1 MIRRN
6 VPPSVAAPQEH
17 YNPWDAVF
25 QYDSVAP
32 DSKRQ
37 GYASKSIAWPA
48 LLPDGDEG
56 AHLPVLL
63 PNWTNQAGR
72 IVTTPHQTRALNGRN
87 SMLLCRR
94 NLDFSA
100 AQSSAL
106 FSGRECV
113 QGDVVI
119 VCPPRISGTPC
130 QFRGEAAGGGTGRR
144 FDALSL
150 ASQAHPS
157 IDSRDTMAIK
167 PAAYQVLCRRNANY
181 EGLLQLER

>member
-1 MIRRN
+1 ML
-6 VPPSVAAPQEH
+6 
-17 YNPWDAVF
+17 
-25 QYDSVAP
+25 
-32 DSKRQ
+32 
-37 GYASKSIAWPA
+37 ASA
-48 LLPDGDEG
+48 LHGLPFLADGCEI

-63 PNWTNQAGR
+63 PHCTKR
-72 IVTTPHQTRALNGRN
+72 RCRVVTVPNQTRALNGRN

-106 FSGRECV
+106 FSGRERV

-130 QFRGEAAGGGTGRR
+130 QFRGERGRKRKGMGGRGNTGRR
-144 FDALSL
+144 LDALSL

-157 IDSRDTMAIK
+157 INSRDTIAIK
-167 PAAYQVLCRRNANY
+167 PAAYQVFCCRNANY
-181 EGLLQLER
+181 GGLLQLEK